1 MSVEVLTESPVSP
14 PATVGPY
21 RHADYLALPD
31 EPRCELIFG
40 RFYVTPAPTGLHQ
53 FLLLLLARRFDEL
66 AETTGGLAL
75 VAPLDVHL
83 ADHSTVQPDVLYFTR
98 EHRNIVGRSVEGAP
112 DLVVEVLS
120 PATGRRDRGEK
131 LRLYADSG
139 VSEYWIIDPVLRQ
152 IDFLINRGGRFQ
164 VALAIDGIY
173 RSEAVPDVVFDLAAF
188 WSEVERRGPASN

>member
-1 MSVEVLTESPVSP
+1 MSAEVLTESPVSP
-14 PATVGPY
+14 PSTVGPY
-21 RHADYLALPD
+21 RHADYLVLPD

-75 VAPLDVHL
+75 VAPLDVRL

-120 PATGRRDRGEK
+120 PTTGRRDRGEK
-131 LRLYADSG
+131 LRLYAESG
-139 VSEYWIIDPVLRQ
+139 VSEYWIIDPSLRQ
-152 IDFLINRGGRFQ
+152 IDFLINRGGRFE

-173 RSEAVPDVVFDLAAF
+173 RSEAVPGVAFDLAAF
-188 WSEVERRGPASN
+188 WSEVERRGPNS